1 LACGNTTLLGDFLK
15 LTNDCAEDT
24 REDDTLHMLP
34 RRVVDGKSIRENV
47 VGKVIAL
54 QGEQNL
60 IAPVGVY
67 YRRRVQNS

>member
-15 LTNDCAEDT
+15 LTNDCVEDT

-54 QGEQNL
+54 QGE
-60 IAPVGVY
+60 
-67 YRRRVQNS
+67 